1 MDNGVTW
8 NNRSVAKDRREFRT
22 RLSSTRVDLS
32 VNAIN
37 VDRNNVLYDI
47 SAMVQSNRS
56 RG

>member
-37 VDRNNVLYDI
+37 VDRNNVMYDI